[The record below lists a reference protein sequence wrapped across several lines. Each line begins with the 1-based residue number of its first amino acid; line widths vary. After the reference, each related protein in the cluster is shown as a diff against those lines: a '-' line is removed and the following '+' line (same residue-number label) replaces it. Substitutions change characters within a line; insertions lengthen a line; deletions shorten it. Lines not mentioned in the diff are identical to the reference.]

1 MNHAF
6 LGLAMIA
13 VMLLFL
19 FKKWFS
25 PLVTLVIVPPIF
37 GLLAGYSL
45 EELSSFIADGI
56 TTPMS
61 AALVAMFA
69 MIYFS
74 IMTDAGLF
82 DPIVN
87 WIASKCGSHIPLA
100 TLGAAA
106 IAHLAHLDGQ
116 STSTLMLTIPTMLP
130 IFDRLKI
137 DRKYLYIIIGMAIGV
152 MNVVPWGG
160 GITTSAAGSGLDPTY
175 IFRTLLPVLACGLV
189 YNFIV
194 AYLLGLHAQKH
205 PFVGELKSGMF
216 ALEFDENRVTK
227 IDRKYWLNLILTIV
241 VFFLIFEA
249 TFNGQTVFMFGLA
262 LALVINYKD
271 LKACDDAIDRYA
283 KNAFRV
289 SLVMWAS
296 GVFIGVMTNSDMM
309 SSLADAV
316 FHILPDSISN
326 LLGVIAALFAAV
338 FGLALSNEALNL
350 GVMPL
355 FMRSA
360 ELVGYPPETMA
371 FVFPLMIDAVFF
383 LCLTGPRPW
392 MVSGML
398 GVDTIDCWKK
408 AFLPIMGL
416 AVVEIIAAGI
426 LGVIPI

>member
-1 MNHAF
+1 MSAF
-6 LGLAMIA
+6 LGLAMIV
-13 VMLLFL
+13 VMLVLL

-37 GLLAGYSL
+37 GLLDGYTPS
-45 EELSSFIADGI
+45 ELATFISDGI
-56 TTPMS
+56 KTPMS

-82 DPIVN
+82 DPVVN
-87 WIASKCGSHIPLA
+87 WIAKRCGNRIPLA

-130 IFDRLKI
+130 IFDRLRI
-137 DRKYLYIIIGMAIGV
+137 DRKYLYVIIGMAIGV

-175 IFRTLLPVLACGLV
+175 IFRILLPVLACGMV
-189 YNFIV
+189 YNFII
-194 AYLLGLHAQKH
+194 AYFLGLSAQKH
-205 PFVGELKSGMF
+205 PFTGELKSGMST
-216 ALEFDENRVTK
+216 LEFEKDRVVK

-241 VFFLIFEA
+241 VFTLIFEA

-271 LKACDDAIDRYA
+271 VKACDDAIDRYA

-296 GVFIGVMTNSDMM
+296 GVFIGVMTQSDMM
-309 SSLADAV
+309 SSLANAV
-316 FHILPDSISN
+316 FHILPNSISN
-326 LLGVIAALFAAV
+326 LLGVISALFAAV

-355 FMRSA
+355 FMHSA
-360 ELVGYPPETMA
+360 ELVGYPSETMA

-392 MVSGML
+392 MVAGML
-398 GVDTIDCWKK
+398 GMDTIDCWKK
-408 AFLPIMGL
+408 AVLPIVGL
-416 AVVEIIAAGI
+416 AAVEIVAAI
-426 LGVIPI
+426 VFGVIPL